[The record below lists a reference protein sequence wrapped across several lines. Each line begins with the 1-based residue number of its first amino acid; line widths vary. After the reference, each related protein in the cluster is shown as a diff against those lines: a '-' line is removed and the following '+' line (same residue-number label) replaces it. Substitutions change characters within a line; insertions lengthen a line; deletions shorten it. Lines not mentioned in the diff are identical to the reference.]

1 MNVGSLMSG
10 LLTDGIREI
19 VPEGG
24 WAVGGTVL
32 STNRC
37 LLFSGAVAQLAFI
50 FVALTV
56 REIDVKQ
63 VASGE
68 HGACQR
74 SFSLGCVVTP
84 RRCVSDVESDKGTV
98 AEKFEPKRGS
108 PWSIFKEVGSTKRFW
123 KFFLLTVIL
132 INIKMIFRHL
142 DATLPK
148 WLLRTCASSLHV
160 PIPLVHLLP
169 RAACA
174 GLPQAC

>member
-63 VASGE
+63 VAS
-68 HGACQR
+68 
-74 SFSLGCVVTP
+74 
-84 RRCVSDVESDKGTV
+84 DVESDKGTV
-98 AEKFEPKRGS
+98 AEKFEPKRAS

>member
-24 WAVGGTVL
+24 WAIGGTVL

-63 VASGE
+63 VAS
-68 HGACQR
+68 
-74 SFSLGCVVTP
+74 
-84 RRCVSDVESDKGTV
+84 DVESDKGTV
-98 AEKFEPKRGS
+98 AEKFEPKRAS
-108 PWSIFKEVGSTKRFW
+108 PWSIFKEVGSTRRFW

-148 WLLRTCASSLHV
+148 WLLRTCTSSLLV
-160 PIPLVHLLP
+160 PIPLVHLLL
-169 RAACA
+169 RARA